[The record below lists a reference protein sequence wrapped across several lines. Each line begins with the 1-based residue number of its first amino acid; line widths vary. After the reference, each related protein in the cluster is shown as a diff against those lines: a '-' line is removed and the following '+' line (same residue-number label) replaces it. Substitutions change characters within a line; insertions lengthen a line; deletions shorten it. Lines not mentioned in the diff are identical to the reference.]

1 MTRSLFFGLTIPAFF
16 FTPASALAQEALAE
30 APIDQARAPMGE
42 PGARAAEPAPPMA
55 DAPAPSANASDR
67 PGRVHDGFYLSASA
81 GGGARSMRINS
92 SQDITVD
99 GTGGAFGVRI
109 GGAIARNLFLHATA
123 QTSVTQDPEISI
135 GSMTVTAN
143 RAGVTFTGIG
153 PGLSYYFMPAN
164 VSLGGSVLVTQ
175 ARFELDGEVA
185 AKSEW
190 GPGLELRVG
199 KEFWVSNDLLLGIG
213 LSGMGSVMSD
223 QNTTDTIIAQAFN
236 LTFDLT
242 YD

>member
-16 FTPASALAQEALAE
+16 FAPAVALAQEATSSAQPTP
-30 APIDQARAPMGE
+30 AMADT
-42 PGARAAEPAPPMA
+42 PAPPA
-55 DAPAPSANASDR
+55 SASDKH
-67 PGRVHDGFYLSASA
+67 GRVHDGFYLSASA

-143 RAGVTFTGIG
+143 RAGVTFTGVG

-164 VSLGGSVLVTQ
+164 VSLGGSLLVTQ

-190 GPGLELRVG
+190 GPGLELRVA
-199 KEFWVSNDLLLGIG
+199 KEFWVSNDLLLGVG

-223 QNTTDTIIAQAFN
+223 QNTTDTIVAQAFN